1 MSFTFYLLTSF
12 VFWFLLLVIIL
23 SFIWFLSFIWYVVFF
38 HHFSF
43 SIDFISSIEFIRSI
57 LQIFV
62 DFVFCF
68 AYFLFQSHILMLQK
82 KNELADWENVHVQ
95 AYERSRPCTL
105 YGVRE
110 RVQCAIGT
118 ASYCTHSTSLHTS
131 HFHNCAS

>member
-82 KNELADWENVHVQ
+82 KMNWQIGKMCMCKHMNDHDHVLSM
-95 AYERSRPCTL
+95 EW
-105 YGVRE
+105 E